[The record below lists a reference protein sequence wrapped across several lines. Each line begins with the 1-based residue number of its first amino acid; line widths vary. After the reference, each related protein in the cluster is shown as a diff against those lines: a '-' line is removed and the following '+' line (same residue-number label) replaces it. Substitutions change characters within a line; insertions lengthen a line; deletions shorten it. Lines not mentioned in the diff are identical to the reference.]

1 MGELEG
7 ASIMNTYIVQKID
20 TNLYIKGFSGQ
31 MVFRALYGIIGTLI
45 LFVFLYIL
53 AGVFTS
59 VLICIPAFFAWLFR
73 LHRIQQKY
81 GPDGWSKKKTSRQ
94 LPQFITIKQRIGQY
108 ENHES

>member
-1 MGELEG
+1 MQ
-7 ASIMNTYIVQKID
+7 SFTIQKID
-20 TNLYIKGFSGQ
+20 TNLYIKGFSGP

-59 VLICIPAFFAWLFR
+59 VLICIPAFFVWLFR

-81 GPDGWSKKKTSRQ
+81 GPDGWDKKKTSRQ
-94 LPQFITIKQRIGQY
+94 LPQFITIKQRIGQN
-108 ENHES
+108 ENDESKTH

>member
-1 MGELEG
+1 
-7 ASIMNTYIVQKID
+7 MNTYTIQKID
-20 TNLYIKGFSGQ
+20 TKLYIKSFSGP
-31 MVFRALYGIIGTLI
+31 MVYRALYGIIGTLI

-59 VLICIPAFFAWLFR
+59 VLICTPAFFVWLFR

-94 LPQFITIKQRIGQY
+94 LPEFITIKQRIGQH

>member
-1 MGELEG
+1 MQ
-7 ASIMNTYIVQKID
+7 SYTIQKID
-20 TNLYIKGFSGQ
+20 TNIYIKGFSGP
-31 MVFRALYGIIGTLI
+31 MVFRALYGIIGTLL

-53 AGVFTS
+53 AGVFTA

-73 LHRIQQKY
+73 LHRIQKKY

-94 LPQFITIKQRIGQY
+94 LPQFITIKQRIAQH